1 MAFYNKHNVVATRFK
16 KGSYNIQLKMK
27 NQNFCLYSLVDFKT
41 LPFIGQLN
49 KNLFKNVEVETVN
62 NTSSK
67 MLFVFHD
74 FFKIFHIKQKY
85 ISLQGDKIEN
95 LEKTKKKFVISNL
108 ERNDSLEQQNMDQL
122 KIEKV
127 RFEVSKI
134 AEKEKEGEGEEEVEE
149 ICFVDCDLAF
159 QIPFPLP
166 SFVEKIAVRLCL
178 RFVVFTKQYFENIKE
193 LV

>member
-1 MAFYNKHNVVATRFK
+1 MAFYNKHNIVATRFK
-16 KGSYNIQLKMK
+16 KGSYNIQVKMK
-27 NQNFCLYSLVDFKT
+27 NKNFCLYSLVDFKT

-49 KNLFKNVEVETVN
+49 KNLFKNVEVETVAED
-62 NTSSK
+62 TSGK

-85 ISLQGDKIEN
+85 ISLQGNKIEN
-95 LEKTKKKFVISNL
+95 LEKTQKEFVISNL
-108 ERNDSLEQQNMDQL
+108 ERNHSLDQQNMDQL

-127 RFEVSKI
+127 KFQVSKVS
-134 AEKEKEGEGEEEVEE
+134 EEE
-149 ICFVDCDLAF
+149 CFVDCDLSF

-166 SFVEKIAVRLCL
+166 SFVEKIAIRLCL

>member
-16 KGSYNIQLKMK
+16 KGSYNIQVKMK

-49 KNLFKNVEVETVN
+49 KNLFKNVEVETVD
-62 NTSSK
+62 TSGK

-95 LEKTKKKFVISNL
+95 LEKTQKEFVISNL
-108 ERNDSLEQQNMDQL
+108 ERNESLDQQNMDQL

-127 RFEVSKI
+127 KFQVSKDL
-134 AEKEKEGEGEEEVEE
+134 ETQE
-149 ICFVDCDLAF
+149 CFVDCDLAF

-166 SFVEKIAVRLCL
+166 SFVEKIAIRLCL

-193 LV
+193 LI